1 MSTYVLGAAAAAAI
15 LTEAAL
21 TAMLGHHTGVLLLAI
36 TLTAILA
43 AHTICTEKE
52 PRR

>member
-1 MSTYVLGAAAAAAI
+1 MSTYVLGAAASSVI
-15 LTEAAL
+15 LTEGAL

-36 TLTAILA
+36 TLTAVLA
-43 AHTICTEKE
+43 AHTIRTEKE

>member
-1 MSTYVLGAAAAAAI
+1 MTTYVLGAAAAATI

-21 TAMLGHHTGVLLLAI
+21 TAALGHHTGVLLLAV
-36 TLTAILA
+36 TLTAALA
-43 AHTICTEKE
+43 AHTIRTEKE

>member
-1 MSTYVLGAAAAAAI
+1 MSTYVLGAAATAAI

-21 TAMLGHHTGVLLLAI
+21 AAALGHHTGVLLLAI
-36 TLTAILA
+36 TLTAVLA
-43 AHTICTEKE
+43 AHTIHTEKE

>member
-1 MSTYVLGAAAAAAI
+1 MTTYILGAAAAATI

-21 TAMLGHHTGVLLLAI
+21 TIALGHHTGVLLLAA
-36 TLTAILA
+36 TLTAVLA
-43 AHTICTEKE
+43 AHTIRTEKE

>member
-1 MSTYVLGAAAAAAI
+1 MSTYVLGAVAAAAI

-21 TAMLGHHTGVLLLAI
+21 SATLGHHTGVLLLAI
-36 TLTAILA
+36 TLTAVLA
-43 AHTICTEKE
+43 AHTIHTEKE

>member
-1 MSTYVLGAAAAAAI
+1 MSTFVLGAAAAAAI

-21 TAMLGHHTGVLLLAI
+21 AAMLGHHTGVLLLAI

-43 AHTICTEKE
+43 AHTIHTEKE
-52 PRR
+52 TRR